1 MYIYLYLTNK
11 CIVNEQGSTAILMVN
26 IINVNDCPPEI
37 KQESHSLS
45 AIAKIKET
53 SNAKEIQFAMI
64 VTVHDPDDAH
74 SKFR

>member
-1 MYIYLYLTNK
+1 
-11 CIVNEQGSTAILMVN
+11 MVN